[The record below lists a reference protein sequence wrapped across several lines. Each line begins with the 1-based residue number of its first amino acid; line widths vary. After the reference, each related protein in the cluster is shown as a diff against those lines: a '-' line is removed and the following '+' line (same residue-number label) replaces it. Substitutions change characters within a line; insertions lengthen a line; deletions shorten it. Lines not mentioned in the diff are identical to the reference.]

1 MQLLIL
7 ILKNVDVI
15 DELMKELAKNDI
27 HGCTI
32 LDGHGMGEALVEM
45 GDMPMFGT
53 LRALMASS
61 NKQASKVLLMAIKD
75 EQIVNVSAVIKSV
88 VGDLSK
94 PNTGIML
101 SVPVYYCEGLVEES
115 CN

>member
-7 ILKNVDVI
+7 ILKNVDLI
-15 DELMKELAKNDI
+15 DKLIKKLAENEI
-27 HGCTI
+27 RGCTI

-45 GDMPMFGT
+45 GDLPMFGT
-53 LRALMASS
+53 LRSLMSSSSKQPSKVMLMAC
-61 NKQASKVLLMAIKD
+61 KDDEIVKVTK
-75 EQIVNVSAVIKSV
+75 VIKSV

-101 SVPVYYCEGLVEES
+101 SVPVYYCEGLVDES
-115 CN
+115 C

>member
-7 ILKNVDVI
+7 ILKNVEI
-15 DELMKELAKNDI
+15 IEKLLKKLAENNI
-27 HGCTI
+27 SGCTI
-32 LDGHGMGEALVEM
+32 LDGHGMGEALADM
-45 GDMPMFGT
+45 DDMPMFST
-53 LRALMASS
+53 LRAMMAT
-61 NKQASKVLLMAIKD
+61 NHKQPSKVLLMAVKD
-75 EQIVNVSAVIKSV
+75 EQIVKTTSVIKSV

-101 SVPVYYCEGLVEES
+101 SIPVYYCEGLVDDS

>member
-7 ILKNVDVI
+7 ILKQV
-15 DELMKELAKNDI
+15 ELIEQLLKELAENGI

-32 LDGHGMGEALVEM
+32 LDGHGMGESLANME
-45 GDMPMFGT
+45 DMPLFGA
-53 LRALMASS
+53 LRAMMAT
-61 NKQASKVLLMAIKD
+61 NNRQPSKVLMMAVKDDEIIKTT
-75 EQIVNVSAVIKSV
+75 EVIKSV

-101 SVPVYYCEGLVEES
+101 SVPVYYCEGLVDEP
-115 CN
+115 CR